1 VGQTPTTTIIIPS
14 RNQRHTTLQCLQCI
28 RQYTT
33 SPLEIIVVDNGST
46 DGTAEALASLPE
58 VRLIRNDHNRGFA
71 AAVNQGIRSA
81 NGTHIVLLNN
91 DTLPSHRW
99 LANLLTV
106 LRSDA
111 RIGLVGPLSNRVIPE
126 QKVRI
131 RFPTAEAMHAFCR
144 KFHRRS
150 DPTKWRNSPR
160 LSGFCLAFQAGLVE
174 RIGLLDERFGV
185 GTYEDDDY
193 CYRARLSGYRCV
205 IAGDTYV
212 HHLGNRT
219 FRKRGREE
227 FKKILAQNRRYF
239 TAKWG
244 IAPEAAARG
253 TLCKTIP
260 KR

>member
-1 VGQTPTTTIIIPS
+1 MKQTPTATIIIPS

-33 SPLEIIVVDNGST
+33 PPLEIIVVDNGST
-46 DGTAEALASLPE
+46 DGTAEALARMPE

-71 AAVNQGIRSA
+71 AASNQGIRAA
-81 NGTHIVLLNN
+81 NGTSIVLLNN
-91 DTLPSHRW
+91 DTLPSYRW

-131 RFPTAEAMHAFCR
+131 RFPTTQAMHAFCR
-144 KFHRRS
+144 KFHHRS
-150 DPTKWRNSPR
+150 NPAKWRTSPR
-160 LSGFCLAFQAGLVE
+160 LSGFCMAFPAGLVE
-174 RIGLLDERFGV
+174 RIGLLDERFGM

-193 CYRARLSGYRCV
+193 CYRARLAGYRCV

-239 TAKWG
+239 IDKWG
-244 IAPEAAARG
+244 ITPEAAARG
-253 TLCKTIP
+253 VLYKIIP
-260 KR
+260 K